1 MKCLSSYLTSQPAYP
16 FGSQLVRQWLEIE
29 GGLHS
34 PLPVQTPLDEVTDC
48 NKQLPQSNQT
58 VLPFRG
64 TVSAD
69 KQECSRT
76 CGKSNSLASYNR
88 LFGTQTQQPVE
99 TDPRPEHLEHLF
111 EHRDVQDGNPRD
123 NKNLPPSRGVGHIHR
138 FQRSILPHTNSQSV
152 QEVHALSPPGSVL
165 PVQALPFGLSTA
177 PMEFT
182 VVAKEVKL
190 VAFQKGIRI
199 HQYLDDWLV
208 RASTHHTCLQHTQT
222 LVTLCQE
229 LGWLVNKEKSELF
242 PKQVFNFVGYQFDL
256 KEGKVRPTEE
266 RWQALTHKIRSILS
280 DPLCPV

>member
-1 MKCLSSYLTSQPAYP
+1 M
-16 FGSQLVRQWLEIE
+16 RE
-29 GGLHS
+29 GY
-34 PLPVQTPLDEVTDC
+34 T
-48 NKQLPQSNQT
+48 
-58 VLPFRG
+58 LPFRFRPHLTRSP
-64 TVSAD
+64 TVISNYHNPT
-69 KQECSRT
+69 KQSFLLEALYQLIN
-76 CGKSNSLASYNR
+76 KNAVEPVENQNSLGFYNR

-99 TDPRPEHLEHLF
+99 TDPRPEHLEHPF

-138 FQRSILPHTNSQSV
+138 FQRSILPHTISQSV

-222 LVTLCQE
+222 LVTLCEE
-229 LGWLVNKEKSELF
+229 LGWLVNKEKSELV

-280 DPLCPV
+280 DPLCPVRQFMSLIGLLTATEKQVHLGRLT